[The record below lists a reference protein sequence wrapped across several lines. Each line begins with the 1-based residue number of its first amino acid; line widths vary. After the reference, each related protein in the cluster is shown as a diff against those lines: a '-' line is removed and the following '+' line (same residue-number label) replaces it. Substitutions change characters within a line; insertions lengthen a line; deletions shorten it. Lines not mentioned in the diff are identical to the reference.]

1 MSRPVALPGSAIID
15 DMDKWLE
22 PYALSAFRRSA
33 DVAHDLKTPL
43 NVAVLN
49 LELLRMRIRKL
60 SGDDDA
66 KVDGYIKAIDLELR
80 RMGRI
85 FDAYFVYA
93 SPLRDAA
100 PPEAVG
106 ASALLRESVEG
117 LTVASEPGEF
127 PVVVHPARLKELFR
141 LFSEGARKIFA
152 AESIVITESESARG
166 YLLAAAGDLILDE
179 AEVGKIFKFYYTDA
193 SGSPDL
199 SLATARLIA
208 ETCGGSLDLVDQAPG
223 VRLELSLPLGER

>member
-1 MSRPVALPGSAIID
+1 
-15 DMDKWLE
+15 MDKWLE

-60 SGDDDA
+60 SGDGEDDA
-66 KVDGYIKAIDLELR
+66 KADGYIKSIDVELR
-80 RMGRI
+80 RMARI
-85 FDAYFVYA
+85 FDAYFVFA
-93 SPLRDAA
+93 APLRDAA
-100 PPEAVG
+100 PPEAID
-106 ASALLRESVEG
+106 ASSLLRDTLDG
-117 LTVASEPGEF
+117 LEVTPATGEARVVA
-127 PVVVHPARLKELFR
+127 HPARLKELFR
-141 LFSEGARKIFA
+141 LFSEGSRKIFA
-152 AESIVITESESARG
+152 NESIVITESEAGGR
-166 YLLAAAGDLILDE
+166 YLLAAGGELILDE

-223 VRLELSLPLGER
+223 ARLELSLPLGER

>member
-1 MSRPVALPGSAIID
+1 
-15 DMDKWLE
+15 MDKWLE

-66 KVDGYIKAIDLELR
+66 KADGYIQAIDVELR
-80 RMGRI
+80 RMARI
-85 FDAYFVYA
+85 FDAYFVF
-93 SPLRDAA
+93 STPLRDAA
-100 PPEAVG
+100 PPE
-106 ASALLRESVEG
+106 SVEVSSLLGESLEG
-117 LTVASEPGEF
+117 LQVVSESKGS
-127 PVVVHPARLKELFR
+127 VVVAHPARLKELFR
-141 LFSEGARKIFA
+141 LFCEGARKIFT
-152 AESIVITESESARG
+152 AESIVITESASVGG
-166 YLLAAAGDLILDE
+166 YTVAAAGDLVIDE

-193 SGSPDL
+193 SGSPEL

-208 ETCGGSLDLVDQAPG
+208 ETCGGSVDLVEQASG
-223 VRLELSLPLGER
+223 ARLELFLPLGER